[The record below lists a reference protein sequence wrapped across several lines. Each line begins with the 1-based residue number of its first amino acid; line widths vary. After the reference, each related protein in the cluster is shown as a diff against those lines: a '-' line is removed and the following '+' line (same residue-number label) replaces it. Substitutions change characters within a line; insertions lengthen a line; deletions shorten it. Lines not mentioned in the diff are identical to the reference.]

1 MSDITIGII
10 GTGMM
15 GQEHIQN
22 FNLLDGAQVT
32 ALADTDAAMLT
43 KAAEMTDGTPIV
55 SDDFETLLGDN
66 GPDALVIATPNFHHI
81 DVLDSAL
88 DAGKPILCEKPLCT
102 NLDDTQ
108 KVMQRVGHNEL
119 LFQVGME
126 YRFKPALD
134 NMIARVHGG
143 DIGQI
148 QMLSIR
154 EHRFPFLPKV
164 ADWNRFNRNTGGTLV
179 EKCCHFFDLMRFII
193 GSEPT
198 GVIASGGQNV
208 NHLDEKYHGQTP
220 DIWDNAYVVF
230 DFANGARAMLD
241 LCMFA
246 EGSRHSEE
254 LAAIGDKAKVECL
267 LPQNIVT
274 HGNRETWEVTQ
285 DDIHVPEEI
294 LNAGYHSGATYHQN
308 KAFSGCHSWRYGGA
322 GNRAGRSPRRGHG
335 GCRANG
341 GGRKTSCRHDGG
353 RIMSFGTQENLVNG
367 APRKLGGKEVGPL
380 AFGCWRL
387 VGDDVANATHA

>member
-10 GTGMM
+10 GAGMM

-22 FNLLDGAQVT
+22 FNLLDGARVT
-32 ALADTDAAMLT
+32 ALADTDADMMA
-43 KAAEMTDGTPIV
+43 KAAAMTDGTPLQT
-55 SDDFETLLGDN
+55 DDFETLLGDD

-81 DVLDSAL
+81 NVLDSAL

-102 NLDDTQ
+102 SLDDTQ
-108 KVMQRVGHNEL
+108 KVMQRVAHHEL
-119 LFQVGME
+119 IFQVGME
-126 YRFKPALD
+126 YRFKPALSA
-134 NMIARVHGG
+134 MIEHVHGG
-143 DIGQI
+143 DIGKLH
-148 QMLSIR
+148 MLSIR

-208 NHLDEKYHGQTP
+208 NHLDERYHGQTP

-230 DFANGARAMLD
+230 DFANGARALLD

-274 HGNRETWEVTQ
+274 HGNRENWEVTQ
-285 DDIHVPEEI
+285 ETVHVPEEI

-308 KAFSGCHSWRYGGA
+308 KAFLDAVRGTTAVQVNVLDGH
-322 GNRAGRSPRRGHG
+322 RAVAMGVAAQMAAAEKRRVEM
-335 GCRANG
+335 
-341 GGRKTSCRHDGG
+341 T
-353 RIMSFGTQENLVNG
+353 
-367 APRKLGGKEVGPL
+367 EVGL
-380 AFGCWRL
+380 
-387 VGDDVANATHA
+387 